1 VAVGVTELGLIVLA
15 LTLAGI
21 DHHFGAGGAEAPL
34 VFGLCAVGV
43 VVAYNRP
50 DHVIGWILL
59 GAAGFLLLDAVG
71 ASYSVL
77 DYRIHRGH
85 LPLGPVAVLIEP
97 SWAPAIVLLVLGIL
111 LYPDGLLPSPRWRW
125 PLRWVLAVAAVWWA
139 GAFAIA
145 IDAIV
150 SGRIRVRPSGDLA
163 QVDHPSGVWAWWEIA
178 QFVFFATVL
187 ALFVSW
193 IVSQTRSYRR
203 LTGEARAQQKWL
215 VGGAVIGVTALLVAI
230 AASFSSRPLWATVA
244 NLAPAGGAALPVAI
258 GIGILKWRLYDI
270 DRLIS
275 RTLSYAVLTALLVG
289 TFVGLVALTTDLLPF
304 SSTVGVAASTLAAA
318 ALFNPL
324 RIRVQRLVDRRFN
337 RARYDADAA
346 VAAFAARLRDAVD
359 LETVRSELLAAVN
372 RAVEPAHAT
381 IWLRPH
387 ASSAKVWA
395 E

>member
-1 VAVGVTELGLIVLA
+1 
-15 LTLAGI
+15 
-21 DHHFGAGGAEAPL
+21 
-34 VFGLCAVGV
+34 
-43 VVAYNRP
+43 
-50 DHVIGWILL
+50 
-59 GAAGFLLLDAVG
+59 
-71 ASYSVL
+71 
-77 DYRIHRGH
+77 
-85 LPLGPVAVLIEP
+85 
-97 SWAPAIVLLVLGIL
+97 
-111 LYPDGLLPSPRWRW
+111 
-125 PLRWVLAVAAVWWA
+125 VAAVWWA

-163 QVDHPSGVWAWWEIA
+163 QVDHPSGAWAWWEIA

-359 LETVRSELLAAVN
+359 LETARSELLAAVN